1 MKHVKSFKWRST
13 KVKILTP
20 KDIEKKWLGLIE
32 AVWKWSENKPYVVI
46 LEKIIDKKL
55 PTYWL
60 VWKWITFDSG
70 WIQVKPWDHMYEMK
84 GDMCWA
90 ATAYALM
97 RDLDRTELK
106 VNMVTCI
113 MLAENAVSSSS
124 YRPSDILKSYSWKTV
139 DIIHTDAEWRL
150 VLADGVS
157 YLSKN
162 YSIDNIMTIATL
174 TGACM
179 MALGYRYAAVM
190 WDDRITINT
199 LLKQSKKSYEK
210 YCELPFDNYFI
221 DKCKSEIADL
231 ENLNRW
237 VYAWSTMWGA
247 FLYHFLMNWEKYTHL
262 DIAWTAL
269 NGYEAYGVANKWM
282 TWFWVESLWEF
293 FKSLK

>member
-124 YRPSDILKSYSWKTV
+124 YRQSDILK
-139 DIIHTDAEWRL
+139 
-150 VLADGVS
+150 
-157 YLSKN
+157 
-162 YSIDNIMTIATL
+162 
-174 TGACM
+174 
-179 MALGYRYAAVM
+179 
-190 WDDRITINT
+190 
-199 LLKQSKKSYEK
+199 
-210 YCELPFDNYFI
+210 
-221 DKCKSEIADL
+221 
-231 ENLNRW
+231 
-237 VYAWSTMWGA
+237 
-247 FLYHFLMNWEKYTHL
+247 
-262 DIAWTAL
+262 
-269 NGYEAYGVANKWM
+269 
-282 TWFWVESLWEF
+282 
-293 FKSLK
+293 